1 MPTFHRLRA
10 NKPRYG
16 RAIQCVVALLEL
28 LHRRTWLEHLSSPH
42 SRPSA
47 LAKRKR
53 TCTIGPHSPSAIG
66 IAKANSLSPT
76 TECRMC
82 PHAEAF
88 LQQNKGNRLCPAKQI
103 IYSLS
108 ERLFRPG
115 AINFIQRTDDRY
127 DKRHRHQSSYFQRH
141 GQTQEN
147 HEGQRR
153 PKSRCHSCFNN
164 GLQTNRRHEKNR

>member
-10 NKPRYG
+10 NKRRCG
-16 RAIQCVVALLEL
+16 RAIQCVVALLKL

-42 SRPSA
+42 PRPSA

-53 TCTIGPHSPSAIG
+53 TCTTAPHSPSAIE
-66 IAKANSLSPT
+66 IAKASSPSPT
-76 TECRMC
+76 TECRIC
-82 PHAEAF
+82 PHAEAL
-88 LQQNKGNRLCPAKQI
+88 LQQNKEDRLCLAKQR
-103 IYSLS
+103 IYSLF
-108 ERLFRPG
+108 EKLFRHG
-115 AINFIQRTDDRY
+115 AINFIRRTDDRY

-153 PKSRCHSCFNN
+153 PKSRCHSYFDN
-164 GLQTNRRHEKNR
+164 GLQTNRRHEKDR